1 MPKACTL
8 GFQDPAVLELS
19 IIAGGQPVK
28 MGLGSRVLC
37 PSQNPLQPGGLLG
50 YTAGMERTVHKARGF
65 RAAEEWDI
73 AQQIRMTPRERWS
86 VARRLKDRVYGR
98 TAKDVR
104 ACHRTN

>member
-1 MPKACTL
+1 LAAECYAFPKIHFNL
-8 GFQDPAVLELS
+8 
-19 IIAGGQPVK
+19 
-28 MGLGSRVLC
+28 
-37 PSQNPLQPGGLLG
+37 GGLLG

-86 VARRLKDRVYGR
+86 VARRLKDRAYGR